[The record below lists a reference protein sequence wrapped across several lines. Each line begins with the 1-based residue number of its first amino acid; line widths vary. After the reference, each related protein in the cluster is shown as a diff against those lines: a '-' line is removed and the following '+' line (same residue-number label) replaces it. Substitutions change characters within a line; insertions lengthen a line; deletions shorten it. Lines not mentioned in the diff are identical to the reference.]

1 LSNNH
6 YFLTKR
12 TKETII
18 ATALVIIA
26 ITAILYSTVIQPQLA
41 RNNKQTLIQE
51 KIDFL
56 KSHGYNVFLTDVNY
70 SALSRNSVRYKSF
83 DEWYN
88 ELTILNTPHEN
99 WIGIAY
105 ISCYRTPPTVLH
117 FGFNLSLST
126 GLQLN
131 TLTTS

>member
-1 LSNNH
+1 MLSNKH
-6 YFLTKR
+6 FFLTKR

-26 ITAILYSTVIQPQLA
+26 IIAILYSTVIQPKL
-41 RNNKQTLIQE
+41 KQTLIQE

-70 SALSRNSVRYKSF
+70 SALSRNSVKYNSF

-105 ISCYRTPPTVLH
+105 INCYRTPNSATFWFQSITINGFTVEY
-117 FGFNLSLST
+117 T
-126 GLQLN
+126 DYIV
-131 TLTTS
+131 TI